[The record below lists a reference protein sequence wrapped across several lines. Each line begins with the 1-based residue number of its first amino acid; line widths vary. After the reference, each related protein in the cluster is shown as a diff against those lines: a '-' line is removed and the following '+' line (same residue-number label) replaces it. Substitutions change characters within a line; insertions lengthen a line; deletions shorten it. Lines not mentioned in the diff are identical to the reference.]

1 MRRVES
7 GSGLGMGVSLVE
19 GVDAL
24 YVFKCRA
31 FGWVCAWGDV
41 RSAAFSFSLSKRRV
55 RRHRERPAEV
65 PFLPVM

>member
-7 GSGLGMGVSLVE
+7 GRGLGMGVSLVE
-19 GVDAL
+19 GVAL
-24 YVFKCRA
+24 YVFKCHV